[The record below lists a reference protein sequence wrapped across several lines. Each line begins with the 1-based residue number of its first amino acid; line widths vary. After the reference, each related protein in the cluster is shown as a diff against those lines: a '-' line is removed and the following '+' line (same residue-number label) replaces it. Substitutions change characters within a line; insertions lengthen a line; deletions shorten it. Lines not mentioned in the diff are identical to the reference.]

1 MVIQFMRLHKVFMF
15 KTLIIPAVITGLC
28 GFASC
33 AETAAVNPPVDNTTV
48 SVNAILDGL
57 QKAAAGLKSYQCKVE
72 YLFSQPVLESKT
84 LRTGD
89 LHYARFGNG
98 SKLRIDFN
106 TLSQDD
112 GPQQNYKEC
121 YIFDGLWLTHIDY
134 QIKQVQKRQ
143 LAEANEPIDAF
154 ELAKRNFPIIG
165 FGKSEDL
172 NKQFDVNL
180 VNLAGPAT
188 ARRLY
193 SDSNHNGAYAET
205 SDSNGP
211 THLQLKVKSDSQYA
225 DQYKSVDIWVDKAT
239 MLPAKIEAVSTEG
252 DIYEIKFIDPKANQS
267 IDEKAFE
274 FTIPPDFGKPE
285 IIPLKKEQ

>member
-1 MVIQFMRLHKVFMF
+1 MVIQFMRLQKVFMF

-33 AETAAVNPPVDNTTV
+33 AETVAVNPPVDNNNG
-48 SVNAILDGL
+48 SVNAILEGI
-57 QKAAAGLKSYQCKVE
+57 QKAAAGLKSYQCKVD

-89 LHYARFGNG
+89 LLYARLGAG
-98 SKLRIDFN
+98 SKLRINFN

-165 FGKSEDL
+165 FSKSEDL

-180 VNLAGPAT
+180 AG
-188 ARRLY
+188 Y
-193 SDSNHNGAYAET
+193 
-205 SDSNGP
+205 SNGL
-211 THLQLKVKSDSQYA
+211 TLLQLKVKPDSQYA
-225 DQYKSVDIWVDKAT
+225 DQYKSVDIWLDKIS
-239 MLPAKIEAVSTEG
+239 MLPSKIEAVSTEG
-252 DIYEIKFIDPKANQS
+252 DIYDIRFIDPKANRT
-267 IDEKAFE
+267 IDKKAFE
-274 FTIPPDFGKPE
+274 FTIPADFGKPE
-285 IIPLKKEQ
+285 IIPLKKR